1 MENKKVENLEKK
13 VAENQEVGSP
23 ASSAPPGKWIGHV
36 HENFDLVNSKSRTEG
51 GYPTGEAPTQR
62 VDPDTPIFRDP
73 RITQL
78 SPTRNDHLRGH
89 VDKKAKLEEPF
100 SPAHIV
106 SGSGSGGNG
115 SSGGDPYGLYLYQT
129 WAAATQGKGP
139 MPPAAMQ
146 AAAMQAW
153 SNHYAQAV
161 KVI

>member
-1 MENKKVENLEKK
+1 MVLQESSSYNGGGRERSLE
-13 VAENQEVGSP
+13 
-23 ASSAPPGKWIGHV
+23 
-36 HENFDLVNSKSRTEG
+36 SKS
-51 GYPTGEAPTQR
+51 
-62 VDPDTPIFRDP
+62 P
-73 RITQL
+73 RHPSL
-78 SPTRNDHLRGH
+78 E
-89 VDKKAKLEEPF
+89 VKKAKLEEPF

-115 SSGGDPYGLYLYQT
+115 SSGGGDPYGLYLYQT

-161 KVI
+161 KVNFIFI